1 MFGDSK
7 ALDEKPCDSVNTM
20 WSQLHLLCPIC
31 RQLSVSLAELFVSLK
46 CTHRRW
52 RRPQRS

>member
-7 ALDEKPCDSVNTM
+7 ALDEKPCYSVRTM

-31 RQLSVSLAELFVSLK
+31 RQLSVSLTELFVSLK
-46 CTHRRW
+46 CAHR
-52 RRPQRS
+52 Q